1 MSKKISSGQKRSGAA
16 KDLPCRDC
24 GDIVHNVDS
33 NTVSC
38 VCWRCVSKMINPH
51 SKMIS
56 DLPHEEW
63 VKAIKTDYRNNGRSE
78 DTTIEG

>member
-1 MSKKISSGQKRSGAA
+1 MSKKISTGQSRSGAS
-16 KDLPCRDC
+16 KDLPCREC
-24 GDIVHNVDS
+24 GATVSNVDS

-56 DLPHEEW
+56 DLPHKEW
-63 VKAIKTDYRNNGRSE
+63 VKTIKTDYKTNGGSE
-78 DTTIEG
+78 DTTTEG